1 MSQVLII
8 RSAPIQQLDASLP
21 KIRSFFDNP
30 SISILSHRH
39 CLDLLRKYNRIEQII
54 PYPYKG
60 SFDYKSKVF
69 LDSELR
75 FDHAV
80 VMVGNLSGT
89 GFINVLFFALTLPA
103 KKIWICNLIGE
114 LKFVPRPLIVLT
126 SARNLFYKAFSLFVS
141 FFFCLFTLP
150 FLALFLVR
158 KPT

>member
-39 CLDLLRKYNRIEQII
+39 CLDLLRKYNRIQRII

-60 SFDYKSKVF
+60 SFDYKRKVF
-69 LDSELR
+69 LDSDLR

-80 VMVGNLSGT
+80 VMVGNLSGS
-89 GFINVLFFALTLPA
+89 GFVNVLLFALALPV
-103 KKIWICNLIGE
+103 KKIWICNLIGQ
-114 LKFVPRPLIVLT
+114 LKFISKPLVALIT
-126 SARNLFYKAFSLFVS
+126 ARNLFYKLFSSILCLS
-141 FFFCLFTLP
+141 FCFLIFP
-150 FLALFLVR
+150 FLALFLIR
-158 KPT
+158 KPS

>member
-39 CLDLLRKYNRIEQII
+39 CLDLLRKYNRIQRII
-54 PYPYKG
+54 PSPYKG
-60 SFDYKSKVF
+60 SFDYKRKVF
-69 LDSELR
+69 LDSDLR

-158 KPT
+158 KPA